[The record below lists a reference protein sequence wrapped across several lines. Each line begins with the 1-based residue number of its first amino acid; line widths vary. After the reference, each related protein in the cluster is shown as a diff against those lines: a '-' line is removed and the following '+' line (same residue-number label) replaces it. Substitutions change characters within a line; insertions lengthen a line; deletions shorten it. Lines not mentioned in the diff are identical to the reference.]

1 MYDEWL
7 SNDPNPQDRAKLESL
22 IADSSP
28 ETQAELKAAFAE
40 EIAFG
45 TAGLRG
51 KMGPGPACMNTAVIR
66 RATWGLSAALREVT
80 GEGFLVVIGFDGRYR
95 SEDFARDTAGVVVAA
110 GGKALLM
117 PRKCPTPLLAFA
129 MGQLHADAGVMV
141 TASHNPAQDNGYK
154 VYLGGRIV
162 TGAGA
167 NAQLVAPW
175 DSKIFAQIQAA
186 PPAKDVPCASEG
198 WDTIPENLF
207 TKYIERAASLV
218 HPDSARNLRLV
229 LTSMHGVGAEICEAS
244 LARAGFT
251 EVFPVASQ
259 REPDPDFPT
268 IPFPN
273 PEEAGALD
281 QAIALAQEKN
291 ADLIVAND
299 PDADRCAVAIP
310 DVSTPTGW
318 RQLSGDEA
326 GVLLGYYM
334 CQAVKESGNSAGA
347 TVARSVV
354 SGELLDKV
362 AAAAGLQP
370 MVALTGFKWISRT
383 PGIVFGYEEAI
394 GNCCDPEFVRDKDGI
409 SATIKFCEI
418 AAQLKA
424 SGRSIDDCLDELYLQ
439 HGLHLTAPL
448 TFRVADL
455 SLISK
460 GMRRLR
466 EAGLQTLAGEPV
478 TFQLDLSKNQMPDES
493 HTSVPAG
500 WENLSSLPPTDALF
514 FGASSGTRVVVRP
527 SGTEPKLKCY
537 LQVVIPTVTWEKL
550 VEAKTEA
557 RARLELI
564 KTELSQALGF

>member
-1 MYDEWL
+1 MYDKWL
-7 SNDPNPQDRAKLESL
+7 SNDPDPQDRATLEAL
-22 IADSSP
+22 IADPSP
-28 ETQAELKAAFAE
+28 EAQAALKAAFAE

-80 GEGFLVVIGFDGRYR
+80 GEGFLVVIGFDGRHR
-95 SEDFARDTAGVVVAA
+95 SEDFARDTAGVVVAT

-117 PRKCPTPLLAFA
+117 PHECPTPLLAFA
-129 MGQLHADAGVMV
+129 MGKLHADAGVMV

-167 NAQLVAPW
+167 NAQLVSPW
-175 DSKIFAQIQAA
+175 DAKIFSQIQAA
-186 PPAKDVPCASEG
+186 PAAKDVPCASEG
-198 WDTIPENLF
+198 WDTISESLF
-207 TKYIERAASLV
+207 SQYIERAASLV
-218 HPDSARNLRLV
+218 KPESPRELRVV
-229 LTSMHGVGAEICEAS
+229 LTSMHGVGAEICESS
-244 LARAGFT
+244 LARAGFID
-251 EVFPVASQ
+251 VLPVAEQ
-259 REPDPDFPT
+259 REPNPDFPT

-281 QAIALAQEKN
+281 LAIALAQEKH

-299 PDADRCAVAIP
+299 PDADRCAAAIP
-310 DVSTPTGW
+310 DSSSPTGW
-318 RQLSGDEA
+318 RQLSGDET
-326 GVLLGYYM
+326 GTLLGYYM
-334 CQAVKESGNSAGA
+334 CQRVKAEGKLSGA
-347 TVARSVV
+347 TVAHSMV

-362 AAAAGLQP
+362 SAAAGVQP
-370 MVALTGFKWISRT
+370 MVSLTGFKWISRT

-394 GNCCDPEFVRDKDGI
+394 GNCCDPEYVRDKDGI
-409 SATIKFCEI
+409 SATVKICEI
-418 AAQLKA
+418 VAELKA

-455 SLISK
+455 SLISE

-466 EAGLQTLAGEPV
+466 SSGLDTLGGEPV
-478 TFQLDLSKNQMPDES
+478 TFRHDLSQNQMPDAE

-500 WENLSSLPPTDALF
+500 WENLSLLPPTDALF
-514 FGASSGTRVVVRP
+514 FGTASGTRVVVRP

-537 LQVVIPTVTWEKL
+537 LQVVIPIVTAENLAENKTL
-550 VEAKTEA
+550 AKT
-557 RARLELI
+557 RLKTI
-564 KTELSQALGF
+564 KTELSQVLGF